1 MCSMSFSA
9 TIASLTKY
17 RVKEDNQGGEKK
29 YQVYFIRI
37 DVCIETAN
45 NADFDHFRFFE
56 WLRAGTNI
64 A

>member
-56 WLRAGTNI
+56 
-64 A
+64 